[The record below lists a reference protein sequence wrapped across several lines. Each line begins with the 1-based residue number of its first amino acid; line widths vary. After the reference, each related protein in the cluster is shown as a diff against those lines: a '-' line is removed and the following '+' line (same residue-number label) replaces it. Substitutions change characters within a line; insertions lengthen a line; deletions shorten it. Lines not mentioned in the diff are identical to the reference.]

1 LFHLNL
7 VIAGGLWCAQLPVA
21 EAPATEASRPD
32 AAALMKEVQAHQQKM
47 DEVRENYTFHRI
59 RRTEELDGKGTVKK
73 TTVQEREV
81 FYVNG
86 RQIARLVK
94 RDETPLS
101 EAEDKKEQDRVR
113 KLTVEFSKK
122 PPSFGKGGGVN
133 LINIILSVSEVSNP
147 RRSEMNGR
155 STLVFDFKG
164 DPKAEAHGM
173 EEKGAKKLEGTL
185 WIDEADRQ
193 VARLEVEFYDNF
205 RIAGGLLASI
215 QKGTIMKI
223 EQSPI
228 GEGLWM
234 PTANEQHMNLRVIV
248 KGVHENTQVTNFDF
262 KRFNAE
268 AVERAP
274 K

>member
-1 LFHLNL
+1 MRKGASLLQLSF
-7 VIAGGLWCAQLPVA
+7 VIIGGLVCAQAPA
-21 EAPATEASRPD
+21 SEAPVTD
-32 AAALMKEVQAHQQKM
+32 AAALMKEVQSHQQKM

-59 RRTEELDGKGTVKK
+59 RRVEELDGKGAVKK

-86 RQIARLVK
+86 RQIARLLK

-113 KLTVEFSKK
+113 KLAVEFSKK
-122 PPSFGKGGGVN
+122 PPLFGKGGGIN
-133 LINIILSVSEVSNP
+133 LINIVLSVSEVSNP
-147 RRSEMNGR
+147 RRTQMNGR

-173 EEKGAKKLEGTL
+173 EEKGARKVEGMV

-205 RIAGGLLASI
+205 RIAGGLLANI
-215 QKGTIMKI
+215 QKGTVMKI

-234 PTANEQHMNLRVIV
+234 PKANEQHMNLRVVV
-248 KGVHENTQVTNFDF
+248 KGVHENTQVTSFDF
-262 KRFNAE
+262 KRFNA
-268 AVERAP
+268 
-274 K
+274 

>member
-1 LFHLNL
+1 M
-7 VIAGGLWCAQLPVA
+7 IPLPVA
-21 EAPATEASRPD
+21 IAGWLLCADQPVPD

-59 RRTEELDGKGTVKK
+59 RQVDELDGKGAVKK
-73 TTVQEREV
+73 TTTVEREV

-94 RDETPLS
+94 RDGTPLTG
-101 EAEDKKEQDRVR
+101 EEDKKERDRVR
-113 KLTVEFSKK
+113 KLTIEFSKK
-122 PPSFGKGGGVN
+122 PAVFGRGGGVN
-133 LINIILSVSEVSNP
+133 LIQIILGVSEVSNP
-147 RRSEMNGR
+147 RRTEMNGR

-164 DPKAEAHGM
+164 NPKAEAHGM
-173 EEKGAKKLEGTL
+173 EANASKKLEGTL

-193 VARLEVEFYDNF
+193 VARLEVEFYDTF

-215 QKGTIMKI
+215 QKGTVMKV

-234 PTANEQHMNLRVIV
+234 QTASDQHMNLRVIV
-248 KGVHENTQVTNFDF
+248 KGVHENTRVKNFDF

-268 AVERAP
+268 AVQVE
-274 K
+274 KK

>member
-1 LFHLNL
+1 MLHLSF
-7 VIAGGLWCAQLPVA
+7 VIAGGLACAQLPVT
-21 EAPATEASRPD
+21 EAPVNETPVPD
-32 AAALMKEVQAHQQKM
+32 AVALMKEVQAHQQKM

-59 RRTEELDGKGTVKK
+59 QRVEELDGKGTVKR
-73 TTVQEREV
+73 TTSTEREI
-81 FYVNG
+81 FFVNG
-86 RQIARLVK
+86 RQIGRLVK
-94 RDETPLS
+94 REETPLS
-101 EAEDKKEQDRVR
+101 EAEDKKEQERVR
-113 KLTVEFSKK
+113 KLTMEFSKK
-122 PPSFGKGGGVN
+122 PPSFGRGGRIN
-133 LINIILSVSEVSNP
+133 LINMILSVSEVSNP
-147 RRSEMNGR
+147 RRTQLNGR

-173 EEKGAKKLEGTL
+173 EEKGAKKVEGTL

-215 QKGTIMKI
+215 QKGTVMKI

-268 AVERAP
+268 AAASAP

>member
-1 LFHLNL
+1 MIHWSF
-7 VIAGGLWCAQLPVA
+7 VIASWLACAQLPVA
-21 EAPATEASRPD
+21 EAPVNEPSVPD
-32 AAALMKEVQAHQQKM
+32 AAALMKQVQANQKKM
-47 DEVRENYTFHRI
+47 DEVGENYTFHRI
-59 RRTEELDGKGTVKK
+59 QRVEELDGKGTVKK
-73 TTVQEREV
+73 TTSTEREV
-81 FYVNG
+81 FFVNG
-86 RQIARLVK
+86 RQIGRLVK
-94 RDETPLS
+94 RDEISLS

-113 KLTVEFSKK
+113 KLTMEFSKK
-122 PPSFGKGGGVN
+122 PPSFGRGGRIN
-133 LINIILSVSEVSNP
+133 LINMILSVSEVSNP
-147 RRSEMNGR
+147 RPTQMKGR

-173 EEKGAKKLEGTL
+173 EEKGAKKVEGTV

-215 QKGTIMKI
+215 QKGTVMNI

-268 AVERAP
+268 AVQQAL

>member
-1 LFHLNL
+1 MLLEL
-7 VIAGGLWCAQLPVA
+7 SLAIAGCFSWDDPPV
-21 EAPATEASRPD
+21 PD
-32 AAALMKEVQAHQQKM
+32 PSALMKEVQAHQRKM

-59 RRTEELDGKGTVKK
+59 RRVEELDGKGTVRK
-73 TTVQEREV
+73 TMSTESEV
-81 FYVNG
+81 FFVNG

-101 EAEDKKEQDRVR
+101 EEEDKKEQDRVR
-113 KLTVEFSKK
+113 KLTIEYSKK
-122 PPSFGKGGGVN
+122 PPSFGRGGRVN
-133 LINIILSVSEVSNP
+133 LINMILSVSEVSNP
-147 RRSEMNGR
+147 RRTEMNGR

-173 EEKGAKKLEGTL
+173 EEKGARKVEGTL

-223 EQSPI
+223 EVSPI

-234 PTANEQHMNLRVIV
+234 TTANDEHMNARVIV
-248 KGVHENTQVTNFDF
+248 KGVHENSQTTNFDF

-268 AVERAP
+268 AVQPPP

>member
-7 VIAGGLWCAQLPVA
+7 VIASGLWTA
-21 EAPATEASRPD
+21 ELPATGPPANEPPIPE
-32 AAALMKEVQAHQQKM
+32 AAALMKEVKAHQEKM

-59 RRTEELDGKGTVKK
+59 RKVDELDGKGTVKK
-73 TTVQEREV
+73 TTIQEREV

-86 RQIARLVK
+86 RQIGRLVK
-94 RDETPLS
+94 RDEIPLS
-101 EAEDKKEQDRVR
+101 EAEDKKEQERVR
-113 KLTVEFSKK
+113 KLTTEFSEK
-122 PPSFGKGGGVN
+122 PPAFGRSGGVN
-133 LINIILSVSEVSNP
+133 LINMILAVSEVSNP
-147 RRSEMNGR
+147 RRTQMNGR
-155 STLVFDFKG
+155 STLIFDFKG
-164 DPKAEAHGM
+164 DPKADAHSM
-173 EEKGAKKLEGTL
+173 EEKGARKVEGTL
-185 WIDEADRQ
+185 WVDEADRQ
-193 VARLEVEFYDNF
+193 VAWLEVEFYDNF

-234 PTANEQHMNLRVIV
+234 TTANEQHMNLRVIV

-262 KRFNAE
+262 KRFNVD
-268 AVERAP
+268 AVQRAP

>member
-1 LFHLNL
+1 MLQLSL
-7 VIAGGLWCAQLPVA
+7 VIAGGLWCAQLPAAGSTVN
-21 EAPATEASRPD
+21 EPPMPD
-32 AAALMKEVQAHQQKM
+32 AAALMKEVQAHQEKM

-59 RRTEELDGKGTVKK
+59 RRVEELDGKGAVKK

-101 EAEDKKEQDRVR
+101 EADDKKEEDRVR

-122 PPSFGKGGGVN
+122 PPSFGKGGRIN
-133 LINIILSVSEVSNP
+133 LINMILSVSEVSNP
-147 RRSEMNGR
+147 RRTQMNGR

-173 EEKGAKKLEGTL
+173 EEKGARKVEGTV

-193 VARLEVEFYDNF
+193 VARMEVEFYDNF

-234 PTANEQHMNLRVIV
+234 PTVNEQHMNLRVVV

-262 KRFNAE
+262 KRFNTE
-268 AVERAP
+268 AAPSAP

>member
-1 LFHLNL
+1 M
-7 VIAGGLWCAQLPVA
+7 GGLVCAQSSVA
-21 EAPATEASRPD
+21 EAPQNAAPVTD
-32 AAALMKEVQAHQQKM
+32 AVALMKEVQANQQKM

-59 RRTEELDGKGTVKK
+59 QRVEELDGKGTVRK
-73 TTVQEREV
+73 TTSMEREV
-81 FYVNG
+81 FFVNG
-86 RQIARLVK
+86 RQIGRLVK

-101 EAEDKKEQDRVR
+101 EADDKKEQERVR
-113 KLTVEFSKK
+113 KLTMEFSKK
-122 PPSFGKGGGVN
+122 PPSFGRGGRIN
-133 LINIILSVSEVSNP
+133 LINMILAVSDVSNP
-147 RRSEMNGR
+147 RRIQMNGR

-173 EEKGAKKLEGTL
+173 EEKGAKKVEGSV

-193 VARLEVEFYDNF
+193 VARMEVEFYDNF

-215 QKGTIMKI
+215 QKGTIMKM
-223 EQSPI
+223 EMSPI

-234 PTANEQHMNLRVIV
+234 PTLNEQHMNLRVIV
-248 KGVHENTQVTNFDF
+248 KGVHENTRVTNSEF

-268 AVERAP
+268 AVQSAP